1 MFCILNFKDHSFVQ
15 VNNHEQVEKIIKTLI
30 KSGSA
35 DIDDIEIDVVNDDER
50 FYSIEEFR
58 QDWWRY

>member
-15 VNNHEQVEKIIKTLI
+15 VSNHEQIEKIIKALI

-35 DIDDIEIDVVNDDER
+35 DIDDIEIDVVDDDER

-58 QDWWRY
+58 QDWWKY